1 MLQTHA
7 PAAPCRC
14 AGAPVSTEDTSIEQL
29 AAALRRVHSGDALPG
44 GAVVGDSPMR
54 SVAWIARRFYGND
67 RHAACERVRLL
78 IRTGKL
84 RARLVGRCWMVHVDT
99 IDAFER
105 GADDPSIAR
114 HPASRKG
121 V

>member
-7 PAAPCRC
+7 QPQVAR
-14 AGAPVSTEDTSIEQL
+14 GY
-29 AAALRRVHSGDALPG
+29 SGDALP
-44 GAVVGDSPMR
+44 ADSPLR
-54 SVAWIARRFYGND
+54 SVAWIAKRFHGD
-67 RHAACERVRLL
+67 DGHAACERVRLL
-78 IRTGKL
+78 VRTGKL

-99 IDAFER
+99 IDAYER
-105 GADDPSIAR
+105 GADDPSITR